1 MLVALEDLDAEA
13 REHLAALTLEAGR
26 EHSPGWLPDLEAAR
40 EEIREALVP
49 GKAARV
55 LVEHDRPIA
64 WVAAAHDWGRIW
76 ELHPL
81 IVAVDRQRRGHG
93 SALVRE
99 IEAIARAAGALTM
112 TLGTSDMT
120 GATSLS
126 GVDLYDDLSA
136 RLAAVELRAPH
147 ALGFWRR
154 AGYTIV
160 GVIPDAEA
168 PGQPSITLA
177 RRL

>member
-1 MLVALEDLDAEA
+1 MIVALKDLDPVACEQ
-13 REHLAALTLEAGR
+13 LAAFTLEAGR

-40 EEIREALVP
+40 EQIREALVP
-49 GKAARV
+49 GKVALV
-55 LVEHDRPIA
+55 LFENSRPIA

-76 ELHPL
+76 DLHPL

-93 SALVRE
+93 SHLVRE
-99 IEAIARAAGALTM
+99 IESIARAAGALTM

-126 GVDLYDDLSA
+126 GVDLYADLSV
-136 RLAAVELRAPH
+136 RLAAVELRSPH
-147 ALGFWRR
+147 ALGFWRH

-160 GVIPDAEA
+160 GVVPDAEA
-168 PGQPSITLA
+168 PGQPSIVLA